1 MKKLLLTLTLIFA
14 LCVPVCAFENE
25 PICDNAALLSA
36 ADAEELSQYISELRD
51 AYDIDIAVYT
61 EGKMSG
67 ESAEQTADNI
77 YDSKGYGSGTDADGI
92 LLYISADPRNYYIT
106 TCGAALD
113 IFYDANLEYIEEN
126 VLAYLKENDYSSAVS
141 VYAECVQEILEDP
154 TGENSADDGAPAD
167 ESAPAEEDPTGEN
180 STDDGAP
187 ADESAPAEE
196 DTTAHNMIIIL
207 CGLIIPLIIAFVAT
221 QIKLSKM
228 HTAVKND
235 YAANYVK
242 KGSMNIKR
250 SKDIFLYS
258 TVTKREKPKPTEST
272 THKTASGKKHGG
284 RGGSY

>member
-61 EGKMSG
+61 ERKMSG

-77 YDSKGYGSGTDADGI
+77 YDSKGYGSGEDDDGI

-106 TCGAALD
+106 TCGAAVD

-167 ESAPAEEDPTGEN
+167 ESAPAEED
-180 STDDGAP
+180 
-187 ADESAPAEE
+187 
-196 DTTAHNMIIIL
+196 TTAHNMIVIL